1 MVFSKYIMP
10 AMDKTKHFQIDLNF
24 LLDLKKQTETG
35 FPVLF
40 ICFNRQNFKSNTK
53 LV

>member
-24 LLDLKKQTETG
+24 LLDLKK
-35 FPVLF
+35 
-40 ICFNRQNFKSNTK
+40 K
-53 LV
+53 LKQVFLCYSFVSTDRILKAILN